1 MYNKCGYSGDI
12 VYLGEIGIGKM
23 KVMDI
28 SKGWWSLEVEADLQA
43 WEVSCWKL
51 RECGSG
57 M

>member
-28 SKGWWSLEVEADLQA
+28 CKGWWSLEVEADLQA